1 MISVGSMV
9 QVHPEV
15 AAVVDQAEVPRVIGS
30 FNQRKLLTML
40 TIAIR
45 IVRFYWKQI
54 EPVPSIVL
62 MVIQPWFLQEPN

>member
-1 MISVGSMV
+1 
-9 QVHPEV
+9 
-15 AAVVDQAEVPRVIGS
+15 VDQVEVPRVIGS

-54 EPVPSIVL
+54 EPAPSIVP
-62 MVIQPWFLQEPN
+62 MVIQPWLLQEPN